1 MVRVLVPG
9 SSPSVFRQDLE
20 HVLQDATAQ
29 STGQSLI
36 FQRKEIKQKEK
47 REKRKEKREKRLE
60 RVSFSVV
67 INIVALKD
75 SQFVVVVVKKSSYDS
90 LCMFSRTL
98 KSCSDRLVRHLEL
111 E

>member
-1 MVRVLVPG
+1 MQFSSRCGHSNPECAASTRMVRVLVPG

-47 REKRKEKREKRLE
+47 REKRKEKRDWKEL
-60 RVSFSVV
+60 VSP
-67 INIVALKD
+67 L
-75 SQFVVVVVKKSSYDS
+75 
-90 LCMFSRTL
+90 L
-98 KSCSDRLVRHLEL
+98 
-111 E
+111 